1 MTETIVVI
9 LNYVNPDAVFFITT
23 KSFIMRLT
31 LFPFEV
37 MNRNVHYCNTSGDVN
52 KGVSKG
58 K

>member
-9 LNYVNPDAVFFITT
+9 LNYVNPDALFFITT

-37 MNRNVHYCNTSGDVN
+37 MNRNVHYCNTSCDVN
-52 KGVSKG
+52 KGVSF
-58 K
+58 

>member
-9 LNYVNPDAVFFITT
+9 LNYVNPDAVFVITT

-37 MNRNVHYCNTSGDVN
+37 MNRNVHYRNTSCDVN
-52 KGVSKG
+52 KGVSF
-58 K
+58 